1 MSTGVKY
8 LIGAAVLIVGVLFC
22 AAIFTTTNKGR
33 SSTNKSMEAVDDL
46 LGQYDDIEFSVY
58 ADTTASGSDIIN
70 LIKNLDSSDGVSI
83 QVQNKSAT
91 VTYAINASGAV
102 EGTAAGAGGAGGG
115 ATYSLAAISDKTQ
128 TAAYINSLATFE
140 GSLVRDANGAI
151 TQVNF
156 VQR

>member
-22 AAIFTTTNKGR
+22 GAIFNTTYKGR
-33 SSTNKSMEAVDDL
+33 SSTNKSMESVDDL

-91 VTYAINASGAV
+91 VTYAINASGAI
-102 EGTAAGAGGAGGG
+102 EGTTAGAGGG
-115 ATYSLAAISDKTQ
+115 AGATYNLAAISDKSQ